1 MKTDVH
7 LQEGVK
13 ADIAASL
20 RRRSLRQTQDVA
32 VDVRGGVD
40 KTSFAA

>member
-1 MKTDVH
+1 MKTDVQ
-7 LQEGVK
+7 LQKGVK

-20 RRRSLRQTQDVA
+20 RRRSLRQAQDVA
-32 VDVRGGVD
+32 VDVRGGID